1 MHHLKEWRGC
11 MRIVIYNPLQF
22 ICHCGVFKEVC
33 IVCTSYI
40 SYNLRWV
47 SSFITW
53 PQEQKKDIIAR
64 ESLVLISQLP
74 FSILIND
81 CICTTVSPWIW
92 LMNRPHTYIDKYTY
106 CNKNLKGLI
115 HLVFRHL
122 LGSGLRLFGPFGLWA
137 SWALDH
143 FGFINIISLH
153 STYHLNLRL

>member
-1 MHHLKEWRGC
+1 MSIIFYHMAKR
-11 MRIVIYNPLQF
+11 
-22 ICHCGVFKEVC
+22 
-33 IVCTSYI
+33 T
-40 SYNLRWV
+40 
-47 SSFITW
+47 
-53 PQEQKKDIIAR
+53 KKDIIAR
-64 ESLVLISQLP
+64 ESLVLISQLLP

-153 STYHLNLRL
+153 TTWISGFRSLGRFEELKYCHKILVGGFFNLI

>member
-1 MHHLKEWRGC
+1 MSIIFYHMATR
-11 MRIVIYNPLQF
+11 
-22 ICHCGVFKEVC
+22 
-33 IVCTSYI
+33 T
-40 SYNLRWV
+40 
-47 SSFITW
+47 
-53 PQEQKKDIIAR
+53 KKDIIAQ

-92 LMNRPHTYIDKYTY
+92 LMNRPHTYIEKYTY
-106 CNKNLKGLI
+106 CTKNLKGLI

-122 LGSGLRLFGPFGLWA
+122 LGSGLRLFGPFRLWA

-153 STYHLNLRL
+153 TTWISGFRSLGRFEQLNYCHKILVGGFLILYKNNKFEIVLSIISMVRP

>member
-1 MHHLKEWRGC
+1 MQFAWLKTAKGGQNVSATRKSIFNKDMHYLNEWRGC

-74 FSILIND
+74 FNILIND

-92 LMNRPHTYIDKYTY
+92 LMNRPHTYIDKYTTY
-106 CNKNLKGLI
+106 MYQK
-115 HLVFRHL
+115 FER
-122 LGSGLRLFGPFGLWA
+122 FDPFGLHN
-137 SWALDH
+137 S
-143 FGFINIISLH
+143 
-153 STYHLNLRL
+153 